1 MTSYKGLHSMKL
13 RRTIPFALAVML
25 AIASIGLT
33 AQAQQS
39 HSTKVNSQQNLN
51 LSDAQV
57 FRIQALLLE
66 QTRETRLL
74 YLNLQSAQEGLSA
87 AVANGDPVITTM
99 AVLSLDA
106 AEKAL
111 KITQLANQRNL
122 LSLLNDPQKQLVK
135 DYSNNKSVPA
145 SD

>member
-1 MTSYKGLHSMKL
+1 MKL

-51 LSDAQV
+51 RSDAQV

-122 LSLLNDPQKQLVK
+122 LSLLNESQKQLVK